1 VATIFFAVYQIRR
14 VRILNSKIK
23 NDNENHEKAIKNR
36 TRLIENEKQESENI
50 LKSLLVVQKR
60 IFTLINNIEGCLY
73 EYDLDTNK
81 VSFISSGLE
90 KIWGLTKDQVL
101 DGDELR
107 NSIYIEDR
115 EQYYFNLEK
124 AINSSRTANIEYR
137 INNNKGELVWVREIA
152 TPLMSSGEPNK
163 LACICYNITAFK
175 EAGLEKEKMKKELA
189 QAQKLESV
197 GQLAAGIA
205 HEINTPSQFISDNL
219 TFLQESV
226 GEVLELFQAI
236 SERIDKEGESAFAD
250 DLKTLIGDVDM
261 PYLAQEIPSALLQSY
276 EGIISVSKII
286 RAMKDYAH
294 PEKEFKLV
302 NINMSVESAI
312 IVSRSEWK
320 YFSKIEKIFD
330 EGLPMV
336 ECVAGDISQVILNII
351 VNSAHSIADKYSD
364 SDEVEGKIT
373 IKTKKINDNVLIEI
387 ADNGGGMTED
397 VKNKVFDHFF
407 TTKEVGKGTGQGLSI
422 ARRLIFE
429 KYRGSIE
436 VQSTVGV
443 GSMFRIILPVIQP
456 NNDKK
461 KRLNN

>member
-1 VATIFFAVYQIRR
+1 
-14 VRILNSKIK
+14 
-23 NDNENHEKAIKNR
+23 
-36 TRLIENEKQESENI
+36 
-50 LKSLLVVQKR
+50 
-60 IFTLINNIEGCLY
+60 
-73 EYDLDTNK
+73 
-81 VSFISSGLE
+81 
-90 KIWGLTKDQVL
+90 
-101 DGDELR
+101 
-107 NSIYIEDR
+107 
-115 EQYYFNLEK
+115 
-124 AINSSRTANIEYR
+124 
-137 INNNKGELVWVREIA
+137 
-152 TPLMSSGEPNK
+152 MSSGEPNK

-250 DLKTLIGDVDM
+250 ELKTLIGDVDM
-261 PYLAQEIPSALLQSY
+261 PYLAEEIPSALLQSY
-276 EGIISVSKII
+276 EGIMSVSKII

-330 EGLPMV
+330 DSLPMV

-351 VNSAHSIADKYSD
+351 VNSAHSIAEKYSG

-429 KYRGSIE
+429 KYQGSIE

-443 GSMFRIILPVIQP
+443 GSMFRIRLPVIQP
-456 NNDKK
+456 NNNK
-461 KRLNN
+461 KRDEIINNNF